1 MGLNFRTSF
10 PTVTSKGGPKCD
22 LLIGL
27 VCDHGT
33 KGTWHR
39 EMKPRVYG
47 RGASMV
53 ASRRTPELAIFLYS
67 HATGKPPAGLK
78 EVPQTSM
85 RTQS

>member
-47 RGASMV
+47 KVPAWWPQGGPQNWPS
-53 ASRRTPELAIFLYS
+53 SSILTLLANLLQ
-67 HATGKPPAGLK
+67 G
-78 EVPQTSM
+78 
-85 RTQS
+85 